1 MAPPRSDKSLRLA
14 SYLLSLCP
22 NLDPF
27 VLPFSYEEHAAHL
40 DFSTRTLARA
50 LEPLLTDR
58 AVHVQRRGAAPPTL
72 TLHPK
77 ALRLFVELSSP
88 PPDVPPPSPPPP
100 NVLQFTE
107 QLAALDVTI
116 QALNLTAHTLNT
128 SLSQLSG
135 VLQPLLS
142 CLSGLS
148 GQTQAV
154 AALLSNLTANPPP
167 LPRPDPTPPQPTTF
181 LTHPPAH
188 VAPNPDAH
196 GEGQD
201 EALAQLR
208 QLVDLAG
215 GQSATDR
222 LLGFNKKGRV
232 NDAFRRG
239 RVSKDLADKVSAALA
254 RFAHTKC

>member
-22 NLDPF
+22 NQDPF
-27 VLPFSYEEHAAHL
+27 VLSFSYEKHAARL

-50 LEPLLTDR
+50 LEPLLTEG

-72 TLHPK
+72 TLRPK
-77 ALRLFVELSSP
+77 ALRLLVEIA
-88 PPDVPPPSPPPP
+88 SPPPP
-100 NVLQFTE
+100 PDAPPPSTPAPDVLQFAE
-107 QLAALDVTI
+107 QLATLSATV
-116 QALNLTAHTLNT
+116 QALNLTAQTLNT
-128 SLSQLSG
+128 TLSQLSDI
-135 VLQPLLS
+135 LQPLLS
-142 CLSGLS
+142 GLS
-148 GQTQAV
+148 AQAQAV
-154 AALLSNLTANPPP
+154 ASLLSTLTTNPPP
-167 LPRPDPTPPQPTTF
+167 PTRPDLTPPQPTAPPTN
-181 LTHPPAH
+181 PPAQ
-188 VAPNPDAH
+188 VASESDAQD
-196 GEGQD
+196 EGQG

-208 QLVDLAG
+208 QLVELAG

-254 RFAHTKC
+254 RFTHTKV